1 VPSPS
6 RIRVTEPYPKGGT
19 MAKKKS
25 MTVEEALQVIL
36 ASEGDNPLRMM
47 LEYMVQASLEAE
59 MTEHLAAKPYERS
72 ETRTGYR
79 NGQKPR
85 IFTTAV
91 GDLYLMVPQ
100 DRDGTFSPTLFARY
114 QRSDKALVL
123 ALMEMY
129 VQGVSTR
136 KVAAVTEKLCGRSF
150 SSQLVSKLAGD
161 LDEKLALWRGRPIEG
176 DHPYIIVDARYEKV
190 REAGRVTSMGVL
202 IAMGVNSEGKRT
214 ILSVEVADTENAG
227 TWSEL
232 FRRLKGRGL
241 SGVRLVTSDD
251 HKGIKAAV
259 VRFFQG
265 ASWQRCQCHF
275 IKNMIDMVG
284 KADKAAL
291 HADLRSVF
299 DAADLAAVSWRMEEL
314 MGRWTCKREDVADKI
329 EEGIEDCLACLH
341 FPGSHAKRIRTT
353 NTLERFNQEL
363 KRRTRVARIFPN
375 RDSVLRL
382 VSALA
387 MEQSEEWETGRRYL
401 DVSLLAEEEGGVE
414 QEGSGDVVCLEPS
427 AALA

>member
-1 VPSPS
+1 
-6 RIRVTEPYPKGGT
+6 

-59 MTEHLAAKPYERS
+59 MTDHLGAKPYERS
-72 ETRTGYR
+72 GERTGYR

-150 SSQLVSKLAGD
+150 SAQLVSKLAAE
-161 LDEKLALWRGRPIEG
+161 LDEKLSLWRERPIEG
-176 DHPYIIVDARYEKV
+176 DHPYLIVDARYDKV

-202 IAMGVNSEGKRT
+202 IAMGVNAEGKRT

-227 TWSEL
+227 TWSDL
-232 FRRLKGRGL
+232 FRRLRERGL
-241 SGVRLVTSDD
+241 TGVKLVTSDD

-259 VRFFQG
+259 ARFFQG

-275 IKNMIDMVG
+275 IKNMMDMVG
-284 KADKAAL
+284 KADKAAI

-299 DAADLAAVSWRMEEL
+299 DAADLDAVGWRMEEL
-314 MGRWTCKREDVADKI
+314 MGKWTAKRETVADKI
-329 EEGIEDCLACLH
+329 EEGIVDCLSCFY
-341 FPGSHAKRIRTT
+341 FPSAHAKRIRTT
-353 NTLERFNQEL
+353 NCLERFNQEL

-375 RDSVLRL
+375 RESLLRL
-382 VSALA
+382 SCALA
-387 MEQSEEWETGRRYL
+387 MEQSEEWETGRQYL
-401 DVSLLAEEEGGVE
+401 DVGLLEEWEDDRQQGEGE
-414 QEGSGDVVCLEPS
+414 EDVLDFLRRREPAVTS
-427 AALA
+427 A